1 MEEELDFSKFAC
13 PNPKCQWYG
22 QTGQGNVRPHG
33 WSSKERGIRLLR
45 CRLCRKDFSERT
57 GTAFFRTRM
66 PEAKLIS
73 VVEHIAEGTGMRATG
88 RLCGVALN
96 TVLRIAKTTGEHAEA
111 FHQEKVQH
119 VKAQRVQA
127 DEMWSYVGK
136 KRKALRPKRSG
147 R

>member
-1 MEEELDFSKFAC
+1 MDETLDFSHFAC
-13 PNPKCQWYG
+13 PNRQCQLYG
-22 QTGQGNVRPHG
+22 QTGQDNIRPHG
-33 WSSKERGIRLLR
+33 WSSKERNIRLLR

-66 PEAKLIS
+66 SEAKLIS
-73 VVEHIAEGTGMRATG
+73 VVAHIAEGTGMRATG

-96 TVLRIAKTTGEHAEA
+96 TVLRIAKTAGQHAQA
-111 FHQEKVQH
+111 FHHQKVQH
-119 VKAQRVQA
+119 VQAQRVQA

-136 KRKALRPKRSG
+136 KRKALRPKQSG